1 MYKTHACRCQHYE
14 QRRRNP
20 FFCCCNSKNGLF
32 IEGRKRTNGMLLERL
47 TFLINPLTR
56 QIVALVLCVTS
67 IDNELVHSFKTP
79 LNIVTCE
86 PLSTLCN
93 VVTAH
98 WTTPKNPD
106 IGLLLRLNH
115 VGRDKI
121 CTGRCP
127 GDKDPQN
134 APQIGYKFKQPT
146 PSALNCRRCNCEFC
160 QIG

>member
-1 MYKTHACRCQHYE
+1 VYKTHACRCQHYE

-86 PLSTLCN
+86 PLSTLFN
-93 VVTAH
+93 VVSSIKRHKKIRYWTVTSLVSRWTLQNLH
-98 WTTPKNPD
+98 RSLPTHQVLQITSSHREQSWTT
-106 IGLLLRLNH
+106 H
-115 VGRDKI
+115 
-121 CTGRCP
+121 
-127 GDKDPQN
+127 PQH
-134 APQIGYKFKQPT
+134 IELST
-146 PSALNCRRCNCEFC
+146 L
-160 QIG
+160 

>member
-86 PLSTLCN
+86 PLSTLFN
-93 VVTAH
+93 VVSSIKRH
-98 WTTPKNPD
+98 KKIRYWTVTS
-106 IGLLLRLNH
+106 LVSRWTL
-115 VGRDKI
+115 
-121 CTGRCP
+121 
-127 GDKDPQN
+127 QN
-134 APQIGYKFKQPT
+134 LHGSLPTHQVLQITSSNRVQ
-146 PSALNCRRCNCEFC
+146 S
-160 QIG
+160 

>member
-86 PLSTLCN
+86 PLSTLFN
-93 VVTAH
+93 VVSSIKRH
-98 WTTPKNPD
+98 KKIRYWTVTSLEPCWTLQNLHGSLPTHH
-106 IGLLLRLNH
+106 GL
-115 VGRDKI
+115 
-121 CTGRCP
+121 
-127 GDKDPQN
+127 
-134 APQIGYKFKQPT
+134 QITSSNREQ
-146 PSALNCRRCNCEFC
+146 S
-160 QIG
+160 